1 MLDAPAPLPVDPVLP
16 AVLAALR
23 SHGSAVLRAEPGAGK
38 TTRVPPA
45 LLDAGLAGTRER
57 PGRILVLEPRRVAAR
72 AACRRIAEERG
83 WRVGEEVGYQVRFDR
98 RDSAATRILFVTA
111 GVLVQRLQSD
121 PFLDGVAIVV
131 FDEFHERALDLDLAF
146 AMTRR
151 VQREARPELLIL
163 AMSATLEVGP
173 LAEALGG
180 APLVASAGRVFPVAI
195 EHSDAP
201 MVLDGR
207 AAVPRVAAGVRAVLA
222 AGAGDVL
229 AFLPGAG
236 EIRATADLLA
246 PLAERAI
253 DVLPL
258 YGDLSPEE
266 QDRALRR
273 GPRRRVVLAT
283 NIAETSLTLDGVE
296 AVVDSGLARE
306 MRFDPAVGIDRLEV
320 VRISRA
326 SAAQRAGRAGRQ
338 GPGRCLRLWTRADE
352 LAMQPF
358 AQPEVRRVDLA
369 WAALQ
374 LLAWGERD
382 PAAFPWFEKPSPAA
396 LAQAM
401 DLLRA
406 LGAADRDGITLA
418 GRRLARLPLHPRLA
432 CMVLAGAA
440 RGAAAECALVAALL
454 SDRDPLRRP
463 ASGPRT
469 SRSDVVDRLE
479 ALSTTRSSGG
489 ARALF
494 QARDQILSLVE
505 RLPESTPRRALSSQA
520 TGDAVRFAVL
530 QGFSDRVARRR
541 EPGSPRALMVGGR
554 GVRLA
559 PDSAVTAEE
568 LFVCVVVDGGGDRPE
583 ALVRLASG
591 IDRADLPAARMTTRV
606 VVAFDPTRERAVGHR
621 YELFDDLVLAETEI
635 PAPPADA
642 ARVLAE
648 AAQADLDRAF
658 ALGADPAAGL
668 LARWGFLAAAMPELA
683 LPEPRAA
690 LAELL
695 PGLTPGRR
703 AFADLR
709 ALDVGEI
716 LLGTLSRAQ
725 REALDREA
733 PERLA
738 VPSGSA
744 IRVVYAAGQPP
755 VLAAR
760 IQELFG
766 LAETPRL
773 AGGRVPVLL
782 HLLAP
787 SGRPQQV
794 TSDLRSFWNGA
805 YKAVRK
811 ELAGRY
817 PKHSWPD
824 DPWTARAER
833 RPRRPGGGDTRR

>member
-1 MLDAPAPLPVDPVLP
+1 LLDPLPVDAVLP
-16 AVLAALR
+16 DVISALRRHRAAVLQ
-23 SHGSAVLRAEPGAGK
+23 AEPGAGK

-45 LLDAGLAGTRER
+45 LLDAGLAASAEH

-98 RDSAATRILFVTA
+98 RDSVATRILFVTA
-111 GVLVQRLQSD
+111 GVLVQRLQTD
-121 PFLDGVAIVV
+121 PFLEDVAAVI

-146 AMTRR
+146 AMARR
-151 VQREARPELLIL
+151 VQREARPELLLL

-173 LAEALGG
+173 LTEALGG
-180 APLVASAGRVFPVAI
+180 APLIASAGRVYPVAI
-195 EHSDAP
+195 DYADTP
-201 MVLDGR
+201 QVLDGR
-207 AAVPRVAAGVRAVLA
+207 AAPARVAAGVRTLLA

-236 EIRATADLLA
+236 EIRATAELLA
-246 PLAERAI
+246 PLAERSI
-253 DVLPL
+253 DVLQL
-258 YGDLSPEE
+258 YGDLAPEE

-273 GPRRRVVLAT
+273 GLRRRVVLAT
-283 NIAETSLTLDGVE
+283 NIAETSLTLDGVD

-306 MRFDPAVGIDRLEV
+306 MRFDPAIGIDRLEI
-320 VRISRA
+320 VRISKA

-369 WAALQ
+369 WATLQ

-382 PAAFPWFEKPSPAA
+382 PAAFPWFERPSAAA
-396 LAQAM
+396 LAQALT
-401 DLLRA
+401 LLRA
-406 LGAADRDGITLA
+406 LGAADEGGIA
-418 GRRLARLPLHPRLA
+418 PEGRRLARLPLHPRLA
-432 CMVLAGAA
+432 RLVLAGAE

-454 SDRDPLRRP
+454 ADPDPLRRP
-463 ASGPRT
+463 AGGPRT
-469 SRSDVVDRLE
+469 SRSDVLDRLE
-479 ALSTTRSSGG
+479 GLSAVRSSGG
-489 ARALF
+489 ARAIF

-505 RLPESTPRRALSSQA
+505 RMPDAGASKTGRTRNPTE

-541 EPGSPRALMVGGR
+541 ETGSPRAVMVGGR

-591 IDRADLPAARMTTRV
+591 VDRADLPAARLTTRV
-606 VVAFDPTRERAVGHR
+606 AVAFDAARERVVAR
-621 YELFDDLVLAETEI
+621 RAELFDDLVLAEIEI
-635 PAPPADA
+635 PAP
-642 ARVLAE
+642 AE
-648 AAQADLDRAF
+648 AAARALTEAALADLDRAF
-658 ALGADPAAGL
+658 GLATEPAAGL
-668 LARWGFLAAAMPELA
+668 LARWEFLAAAMPELA
-683 LPEPRAA
+683 LPAPRAA
-690 LAELL
+690 LADLL
-695 PGLTPGRR
+695 PGLAAGRR

-725 REALDREA
+725 RQGLEREA

-744 IRVVYAAGQPP
+744 IRIAYAAGQPP

-794 TSDLRSFWNGA
+794 TSDLASFWNGA
-805 YKAVRK
+805 YREVKK

-824 DPWTARAER
+824 DPWTATAER
-833 RPRRPGGGDTRR
+833 RPKRKRQP